1 MSDDLRKGVG
11 DQVQEK
17 LTPDSQKSTTE
28 QATEKATTAGDKVA
42 GSLQP
47 GDSKST
53 AQKLS
58 DESRSGFDSAQDTA
72 KSYGN
77 QASEFASNA
86 QSKISENLPSSGE
99 AQDTTKSYAN
109 QASDLATNASNKISE
124 SLPSSGEAQDT
135 GKSLLDQ
142 ASELASNAAKTV
154 SDTFSESSSRRPTTS
169 LVAMAKDKDRA
180 LNPAA
185 AQRKAD
191 KQKALK
197 KGKAAVQAQRNE
209 RLAHRNPARLERQIA
224 DLKTLQSSSPQG
236 GGLSARDK
244 KQLEDLERE
253 LGRVKKAREA
263 LGGKAP
269 SFSAA
274 GEKRN
279 LHTGSSSASDG
290 EETDES
296 VRRIPMPRDTPPPIP
311 RTPGTGSKRRRGE
324 GNAHPNANLEPLG
337 KEGRVQH
344 ELPKKPEAP
353 APRTTYE
360 AKPVVRDLRKEA
372 VKAFVPATVAR
383 KAAAA
388 KGGVGERL
396 LEEEEVQKLEKEGY
410 VGGRGKGN
418 GASAGGIVVDAAPAV
433 DGGGGEDEQSRSD
446 EEAERFSREVRMEE
460 VSDED
465 L

>member
-1 MSDDLRKGVG
+1 M
-11 DQVQEK
+11 
-17 LTPDSQKSTTE
+17 
-28 QATEKATTAGDKVA
+28 
-42 GSLQP
+42 
-47 GDSKST
+47 
-53 AQKLS
+53 
-58 DESRSGFDSAQDTA
+58 
-72 KSYGN
+72 
-77 QASEFASNA
+77 
-86 QSKISENLPSSGE
+86 
-99 AQDTTKSYAN
+99 
-109 QASDLATNASNKISE
+109 
-124 SLPSSGEAQDT
+124 
-135 GKSLLDQ
+135 
-142 ASELASNAAKTV
+142 
-154 SDTFSESSSRRPTTS
+154 
-169 LVAMAKDKDRA
+169 
-180 LNPAA
+180 
-185 AQRKAD
+185 
-191 KQKALK
+191 
-197 KGKAAVQAQRNE
+197 RNE
-209 RLAHRNPARLERQIA
+209 TYSFFGRQTNTAHVRVGKQDGKGTERGRGLGSGLAGR
-224 DLKTLQSSSPQG
+224 G
-236 GGLSARDK
+236 GRK
-244 KQLEDLERE
+244 R
-253 LGRVKKAREA
+253 ARE
-263 LGGKAP
+263 
-269 SFSAA
+269 
-274 GEKRN
+274 GEGEGEGRRGS
-279 LHTGSSSASDG
+279 TGSSSASDG